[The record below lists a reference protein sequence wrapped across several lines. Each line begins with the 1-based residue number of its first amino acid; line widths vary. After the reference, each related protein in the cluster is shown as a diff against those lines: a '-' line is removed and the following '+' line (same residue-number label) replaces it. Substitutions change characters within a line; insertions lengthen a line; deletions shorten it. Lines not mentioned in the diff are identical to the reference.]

1 MPTGGDCEWV
11 QGHIARALEN
21 TFIKNAIKEY
31 SQELGPLRYELTNDG
46 DDGTCR
52 VTIYYNPNPSDE
64 DDATVLSG
72 IKAYVRAIIAN
83 DQLMEIA
90 EEFPNIHER
99 INRIRIK
106 DDGDNDDKDGRD
118 DSDDSTMTSKSQ
130 KASKETKK
138 SKEPKKYKKS
148 KRAKRDKSGKEKN
161 DMNIFE

>member
-11 QGHIARALEN
+11 EAGHIARALEN
-21 TFIKNAIKEY
+21 VFIKNAIKEH
-31 SQELGPLRYELTNDG
+31 SQELGPLRYELTEDDG

-52 VTIYYNPNPSDE
+52 FTIYYNPNPSDE

-83 DQLMEIA
+83 NQLMDILA

-106 DDGDNDDKDGRD
+106 DDDDNDDKDGRD
-118 DSDDSTMTSKSQ
+118 DSDDSTMRSKSQ
-130 KASKETKK
+130 KASKEPKK
-138 SKEPKKYKKS
+138 SKEP

-161 DMNIFE
+161 DMDIFE

>member
-21 TFIKNAIKEY
+21 AFIKNAIKEY

-52 VTIYYNPNPSDE
+52 VTIYYNPNPSDV

-83 DQLMEIA
+83 DQLMEILA

-130 KASKETKK
+130 KASK
-138 SKEPKKYKKS
+138 KS